1 MSFHK
6 SMLPTCIM
14 VFLLFAHVPAL
25 SAAFQ
30 EAPDSENKPSVS
42 LSEDMGQ
49 AMMRE
54 AAKVREDLEQKAYS
68 LFEREPLGWDLGTIK
83 YAYVTVLSLPGRVP
97 EILRDIGKQGRVLG
111 LAGSLIILF
120 FIGTL
125 LYSLLGQQRILRR
138 VEKRVLPLARRIP
151 EGKYAFFQSGLK
163 VVVSALIPILLL
175 CFFVLVDALIAYEAT
190 WFQLTGQ
197 LLLLWAAAVL
207 ILRLLKES
215 LTRDLF
221 SAASR
226 YGKKLYFWARFVL
239 LYVVVVIAVVWAAE
253 AFEMREDVLALLQTA
268 ISISVVFV
276 LFHFFLRKTAFLSLF
291 PDLAYRNYQLF
302 VKYLGRYYY
311 QLMAGSFVAAL
322 LWSLGYGNLGRFVL
336 SKIWFTLAVVLL
348 IILFYGVC
356 NRWLQGWSGS
366 RDASDEAADMMI
378 RSLRA
383 LLLYG
388 TVVASLIVVMNLLGL
403 LGPLQRLMSFPIF
416 TLGETQVSIWVIF
429 KAVLILLGFVFVSR
443 LVQAYLDYKVYPAL
457 GIDPGLGYALNTFL
471 KFVMFGIGLL
481 ISLEIMGIN
490 LRFLL
495 VFAGAIGIGIGLGL
509 QNMAAN
515 VISGFTIIFGGKI
528 RKGDWIEVGSTLGTV
543 TDIYLRAT
551 KVRTRDNIEYLIP
564 NSDLISKTIINYSL
578 SSPMIRIE
586 LPVGVSY
593 GADPREVERIL
604 LEIAEKEPL
613 VAKYRRP
620 AVRFVEYADSSINF
634 ELLIWINVRDVPRRK
649 VRSALYFSI
658 FEAFRE
664 AGIEIPF
671 PQRDIHMRSDIKAG
685 E

>member
-1 MSFHK
+1 MSYLK
-6 SMLPTCIM
+6 RMLPTSIM
-14 VFLLFAHVPAL
+14 VFFLLVQVSAI
-25 SAAFQ
+25 SAAF
-30 EAPDSENKPSVS
+30 EGASERESNPSVS

-49 AMMRE
+49 AMMWE
-54 AAKVREDLEQKAYS
+54 AAKVREDLGQRAQS
-68 LFEREPLGWDLGTIK
+68 LFEREPLGWDSETIQ
-83 YAYVTVLSLPGRVP
+83 YAYATVLSLPSRLPGLWEQVRK
-97 EILRDIGKQGRVLG
+97 EGRVLG
-111 LAGSLIILF
+111 LAGSLILLLF
-120 FIGTL
+120 IATL
-125 LYSLLGQQRILRR
+125 LYSLLGQQRILRW
-138 VEKRVLPLARRIP
+138 VENKTLPLARRIP
-151 EGKYAFFQSGLK
+151 EKKYPLFQSGLK
-163 VVVSALIPILLL
+163 VAVSVLIPLLL
-175 CFFVLVDALIAYEAT
+175 VCLFMLVDALIAYRAA
-190 WFQLTGQ
+190 WFQLTGR
-197 LLLLWAAAVL
+197 LLWLWVAAVL

-221 SAASR
+221 SVTSR
-226 YGKKLYFWARFVL
+226 YGKKLYFWARFVM
-239 LYVVVVIAVVWAAE
+239 LYVVVVVAVVWAAE
-253 AFEMREDVLALLQTA
+253 AFHMRADVLALLRTA

-276 LFHFFLRKTAFLSLF
+276 LFQFFSRKTAFISLF
-291 PDLAYRNYQLF
+291 PDLPYRKYQTFLQ
-302 VKYLGRYYY
+302 YLGKYYY
-311 QLMAGSFVAAL
+311 QLMAVSFAGAL
-322 LWSLGYGNLGRFVL
+322 LWSLGYGNLGRFL
-336 SKIWFTLAVVLL
+336 LTKIWFTLAAVLL
-348 IILFYGVC
+348 IILLYGVL
-356 NRWLQGWSGS
+356 NRWLQGWSGR
-366 RDASDEAADMMI
+366 RDASDEAADMLI

-429 KAVLILLGFVFVSR
+429 KAVLILLGVVFVSR

-593 GADPREVERIL
+593 GADPREVEKIL
-604 LEIAEKEPL
+604 LEIATKEPL

-620 AVRFVEYADSSINF
+620 AVRFVEYGDSSINF
-634 ELLIWINVRDVPRRK
+634 ELLIWMNVRDVPRRR

-671 PQRDIHMRSDIKAG
+671 PQRDIHVRSDIKAG